1 LVGIMHAMVA
11 TGSARDGSVERFI
24 QLPTHLHLKECIM
37 TKKSASLFA
46 AALFTVSINSFAADT
61 GVKSGAADV
70 NQQGRGVPAQ
80 IARGSNIHSGTAGI
94 ATFGRSSAQAVARS
108 TGNALLSSGDSVSVD
123 AVTRG

>member
-1 LVGIMHAMVA
+1 
-11 TGSARDGSVERFI
+11 
-24 QLPTHLHLKECIM
+24 M
-37 TKKSASLFA
+37 TKKSSSLFA
-46 AALFTVSINSFAADT
+46 AALIAVSINSFAADT

-80 IARGSNIHSGTAGI
+80 IAKGSNIHSGTAGI

-108 TGNALLSSGDSVSVD
+108 TGNTLLSVGDSVSVD